1 MAKVSGKPVKVRVEE
16 LRIGMFVSDVG
27 RGWLR
32 HPWPTKSKLITNQ
45 EDIQQL
51 IDFGITEVIVD
62 PKRCKSTEQPEIPEF
77 GLTSTTFGDARRLTA
92 DEVTRK
98 ATESLGAKAGM
109 TCLEQVE
116 RRKKPRKDDETDHIP
131 LTDELPQAKQTY
143 LKALSLTHEFMNDAR
158 AGRKVEVDRVK
169 ESLNEMIDSV
179 FRNRDAMLSLSKLR
193 KFDEYTFSH
202 CLNVTALVMAMG
214 RQIKLNRG
222 QLMDLGLAA
231 MFHDLGKTRIPEAIL
246 NKPAK
251 LTDEEFAIMKTHS
264 ALGEMVLLEQVD
276 KVSPGVLRVVRHHH
290 ERMDGTGY
298 PDGLSAD
305 KFRPG
310 MIICAMA
317 DVYDALSS
325 DRVYHKGMM
334 PHEAL
339 KVVFSLRDKHF
350 PGVWVDRFV
359 QSLGI
364 YPVGTVVR
372 LNNGLVGIVVSVNHA
387 CLTKPKVRGILDPAG
402 RPLNDPKTYDLT
414 ESSLLDW
421 EIKKVIDPKPLGID
435 PAKALGL

>member
-1 MAKVSGKPVKVRVEE
+1 
-16 LRIGMFVSDVG
+16 
-27 RGWLR
+27 
-32 HPWPTKSKLITNQ
+32 
-45 EDIQQL
+45 
-51 IDFGITEVIVD
+51 
-62 PKRCKSTEQPEIPEF
+62 
-77 GLTSTTFGDARRLTA
+77 
-92 DEVTRK
+92 
-98 ATESLGAKAGM
+98 
-109 TCLEQVE
+109 VE
-116 RRKKPRKDDETDHIP
+116 RRKKPRKEEKKDQVP
-131 LTDELPQAKQTY
+131 LSEELPHAEQTY

-202 CLNVTALVMAMG
+202 CLNVTALVMAVG
-214 RQIKLNRG
+214 RHINLNRG

-251 LTDEEFAIMKTHS
+251 LTDEEFGIMKTHS
-264 ALGEMVLLEQVD
+264 ALGETVLLEQVD
-276 KVSPGVLRVVRHHH
+276 RVPSGVLRVVRHHH
-290 ERMDGTGY
+290 ERVDGSGY
-298 PDGLSAD
+298 PDGLTGD

-350 PGVWVDRFV
+350 PGIWVDKFV

-372 LNNGLVGIVVSVNHA
+372 LNNGLIGVVVSVNHS
-387 CLTKPKVRGILDPAG
+387 CLTKPKVRGIMNPAG
-402 RPLNDPKTYDLT
+402 KRLDDPRTYDLT

-421 EIKKVIDPKPLGID
+421 EIKEVIDPKPLGLD
-435 PAKALGL
+435 PIKALGL